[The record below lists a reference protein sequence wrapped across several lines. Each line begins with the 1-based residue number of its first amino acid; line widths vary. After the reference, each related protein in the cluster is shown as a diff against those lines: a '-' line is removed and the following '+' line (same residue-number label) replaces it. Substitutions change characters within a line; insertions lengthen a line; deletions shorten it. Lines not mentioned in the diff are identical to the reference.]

1 MKNMPQGITII
12 YIIILLYFKLE
23 TDIIVI
29 IILYRY
35 YSVVRKPMDL
45 STMEEKLEN
54 SLYKSLSEFKRDFR
68 LIVDNC
74 RQYNGSDNG

>member
-1 MKNMPQGITII
+1 MPQGITII

-23 TDIIVI
+23 TDIIII

>member
-1 MKNMPQGITII
+1 MPQGITII
-12 YIIILLYFKLE
+12 YIIILLYFKFE

>member
-12 YIIILLYFKLE
+12 YIIILLYFKFE

>member
-1 MKNMPQGITII
+1 MPQGITII